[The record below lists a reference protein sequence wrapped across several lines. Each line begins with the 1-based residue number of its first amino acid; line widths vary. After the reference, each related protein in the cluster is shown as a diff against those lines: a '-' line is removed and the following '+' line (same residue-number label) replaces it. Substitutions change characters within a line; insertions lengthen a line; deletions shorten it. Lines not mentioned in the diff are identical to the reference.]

1 MYAII
6 ETGGKQ
12 YKVSLKQ
19 SVAVEDLGKK
29 PGEIIEL
36 DKVLFFADGEKFVV
50 GTPYIKN
57 AKVIA
62 KVTEQDKARKIIVFK
77 TKRKKNYRR
86 KAGHRQSYSRLLI
99 QDIKAA

>member
-19 SVAVEDLGKK
+19 SIAVEDLGKK
-29 PGEIIEL
+29 PGEIVEL

-50 GTPYIKN
+50 GKPYINN
-57 AKVIA
+57 AKVTA
-62 KVTEQDKARKIIVFK
+62 RVTEQDKTKKVIVFK
-77 TKRKKNYRR
+77 WKRKKNYRR
-86 KAGHRQSYSRLLI
+86 KAGHRQNYSRLLI
-99 QDIKAA
+99 QDIKVA